1 MKKLIDEGR
10 LEITTGGWVM
20 TDEANSHLYAMLD
33 QLIEGHQWVKTN
45 LNYIP
50 KTGWSIDPFG
60 HGSTVPY
67 LLASSG
73 FEGTIIQRIHYSWKQ
88 WFAKHQAGDFLWKPH
103 WDSPSSKEH
112 TMLTHNMPFD
122 IYSIKHSCGP
132 HPFVCL
138 NFDFRKIPG
147 EYTEYSIK
155 AQFINDDNIQAKSDL
170 LMEQYTRTASLFPHN
185 VALIPVGDD
194 FRYNHEKE
202 FNQQYENY
210 KKLIDFINANSAS
223 RYNNATIQFGTP
235 VDYFRAI
242 EERQKHKFPSLVGD
256 FFVYADIFNEGRP
269 AYWSGYFTTR
279 PFYKLMS
286 RDLEHNLRSLEI
298 LFTLA
303 FNKARQNEQSN
314 AFKMYEKNYEK
325 IIQVRIQT

>member
-1 MKKLIDEGR
+1 MLLI
-10 LEITTGGWVM
+10 
-20 TDEANSHLYAMLD
+20 
-33 QLIEGHQWVKTN
+33 
-45 LNYIP
+45 
-50 KTGWSIDPFG
+50 
-60 HGSTVPY
+60 STLSNMNAFSFFP
-67 LLASSG
+67 
-73 FEGTIIQRIHYSWKQ
+73 Q
-88 WFAKHQAGDFLWKPH
+88 WFAKNQASDFHWKPH
-103 WDSPSSKEH
+103 WNSANSKQH

-155 AQFINDDNIQAKSDL
+155 AQFITEENIQAKADL
-170 LMEQYTRTASLFPHN
+170 LMEQYTRTASLFTHN
-185 VALIPVGDD
+185 VALIPIGDD
-194 FRYNHEKE
+194 FRYNHDRE

-210 KKLIDFINANSAS
+210 KKLIDFINLNSAS
-223 RYNNATIQFGTP
+223 RYKNASVQFGTP
-235 VDYFRAI
+235 VDYFRTI
-242 EERQKHKFPSLVGD
+242 EERQKHKFPTLVGD

-286 RDLEHNLRSLEI
+286 RDLEHNLRALEI

-314 AFKMYEKNYEK
+314 AFKVYEKNYEK
-325 IIQVRIQT
+325 IIQVSFLYSIPQIES

>member
-1 MKKLIDEGR
+1 
-10 LEITTGGWVM
+10 
-20 TDEANSHLYAMLD
+20 
-33 QLIEGHQWVKTN
+33 
-45 LNYIP
+45 
-50 KTGWSIDPFG
+50 
-60 HGSTVPY
+60 
-67 LLASSG
+67 
-73 FEGTIIQRIHYSWKQ
+73 
-88 WFAKHQAGDFLWKPH
+88 
-103 WDSPSSKEH
+103 
-112 TMLTHNMPFD
+112 MLTHNMPFD

-132 HPFVCL
+132 HPFICL

-155 AQFINDDNIQAKSDL
+155 AQFITEENIQSKADL

-210 KKLIDFINANSAS
+210 KKLIDFINANSVA
-223 RYNNATIQFGTP
+223 RYKNATIQFGTP
-235 VDYFRAI
+235 VDYFREI

-314 AFKMYEKNYEK
+314 AFKVYEKNYEK
-325 IIQVRIQT
+325 IIQVKFESSLIINVTAIIDFFLRTGSSELGFISTS

>member
-1 MKKLIDEGR
+1 MISNENSN
-10 LEITTGGWVM
+10 EI
-20 TDEANSHLYAMLD
+20 
-33 QLIEGHQWVKTN
+33 IK
-45 LNYIP
+45 
-50 KTGWSIDPFG
+50 
-60 HGSTVPY
+60 
-67 LLASSG
+67 
-73 FEGTIIQRIHYSWKQ
+73 
-88 WFAKHQAGDFLWKPH
+88 WFAKNQASDFHWKPY
-103 WDSPSSKEH
+103 WQSPRSKQN
-112 TMLTHNMPFD
+112 TLLTHNMPFD

-132 HPFVCL
+132 FPVQCL

-155 AQFINDDNIQAKSDL
+155 AQFITDENIQSKADL

-210 KKLIDFINANSAS
+210 KKLIDYINANSAT
-223 RYNNATIQFGTP
+223 RYRNATIQFGTP
-235 VDYFRAI
+235 IDYFRAI
-242 EERQKHKFPSLVGD
+242 EKRQNHKFPSLVGD

-303 FNKARQNEQSN
+303 FNKARQHNLAN
-314 AFKMYEKNYEK
+314 AFKVYEKNYEK
-325 IIQVRIQT
+325 IIQVSCSAPFYLIIIMSFSIKLWTILLCAKASHLFFHKKNIKIKMGRHLMKLATSFGIFSSYFENSLLAPSISI

>member
-1 MKKLIDEGR
+1 
-10 LEITTGGWVM
+10 
-20 TDEANSHLYAMLD
+20 
-33 QLIEGHQWVKTN
+33 
-45 LNYIP
+45 
-50 KTGWSIDPFG
+50 
-60 HGSTVPY
+60 
-67 LLASSG
+67 
-73 FEGTIIQRIHYSWKQ
+73 
-88 WFAKHQAGDFLWKPH
+88 
-103 WDSPSSKEH
+103 
-112 TMLTHNMPFD
+112 MLTHNMPFD

-132 HPFVCL
+132 HPFICL

-155 AQFINDDNIQAKSDL
+155 AQFITDENIQQKADL

-210 KKLIDFINANSAS
+210 KKLIDYVNANSAT
-223 RYNNATIQFGTP
+223 RYHNASIEFGTP

-242 EERQKHKFPSLVGD
+242 QERQKHKFPTLVGD

-303 FNKARQNEQSN
+303 FNKARQRNLSN
-314 AFKMYEKNYEK
+314 AFKVDEKNYEK
-325 IIQVRIQT
+325 IIQVCVVLCFYCCWGGWCLRVAHLNKHASTRMTRNVYEFDFY